1 VLKAARRRR
10 LLQRMAIACAILV
23 LAITSLSAYIRLGNA
38 GLGCVDWPQCYGGKL
53 RQAQQGIDTR
63 SAESG
68 AAVAARLVH
77 RIVAV
82 AALLLIIV
90 MALACF
96 TVRPILWREGGV
108 ALTLLALAVFL
119 AVLGRWSGGAR
130 VPAVN
135 IGNLLG
141 GFAMLAL
148 CWQLRWRLGQRAGDP
163 PPRQGSFR
171 LRLGAWLA
179 VAVLFGQIALGGLV
193 SAGFAGLSC
202 TGMLDCGANAPIAM
216 TPDAFDPLREPV
228 FATTPI
234 PPANAAGAA
243 AHMAHRYGAVVA
255 LLATALL
262 AWSAI
267 RFGRGRAG
275 WTLLTLLGVE
285 MVLGVL
291 LVALSLPLGVA
302 LAHNLVA
309 AVLLAAA
316 FTLA

>member
-1 VLKAARRRR
+1 MLKAEQRRR
-10 LLQRMAIACAILV
+10 LLQRMAIACALLV

-38 GLGCVDWPQCYGGKL
+38 GLGCADWPQCYGSKL
-53 RQAQQGIDTR
+53 RQTRQGIDTKA
-63 SAESG
+63 SESG
-68 AAVAARLVH
+68 ATVGARMLH

-90 MALACF
+90 MAMACF
-96 TVRPILWREGGV
+96 TAKPILGREAGM
-108 ALTLLALAVFL
+108 ALTLLALALFL

-148 CWQLRWRLGQRAGDP
+148 CWRLHQRASDTEA
-163 PPRQGSFR
+163 PRNSFQTR
-171 LRLGAWLA
+171 LFAWLA
-179 VAVLFGQIALGGLV
+179 VVILLGQIALGGLV

-202 TGMLDCGANAPIAM
+202 TGMSDCGANTPPVM
-216 TPDAFDPLREPV
+216 TLEAFDPWREPV
-228 FATTPI
+228 FAATPT

-243 AHMAHRYGAVVA
+243 AHMAHRYGAIVVLVA
-255 LLATALL
+255 VALL

-267 RFGRGRAG
+267 RAGRNPAARM
-275 WTLLTLLGVE
+275 LLGLLGIE
-285 MVLGVL
+285 IALGVS

-302 LAHNLVA
+302 LAHNLA
-309 AVLLAAA
+309 AALLLAALFA
-316 FTLA
+316 MI